1 MRKRIALWL
10 VILML
15 VAEYSYGL
23 GFTTEVKAGAIE
35 NDTNIITSVTM
46 AVYGPGG
53 ETVTGDV
60 YEQGSEVTL
69 NYTWALPDG
78 HSYKAGDTFTFH
90 LPDQFKLFNDI
101 SGPLVSDE
109 GDVGSFT
116 VNKDDHLVVMT
127 FNSFIEDHDNV
138 HGTLS
143 FRTKFDK
150 EVIKGST
157 VQEILFPV
165 NGDTQVVTLRFKP
178 NVASTIEK
186 KGTPEGY
193 NAESIQ
199 WSVDVNKTLESV
211 YGAEMNDPIPAGLT
225 VDTVTAAVYQLDVQ
239 LDGTVSQGPLV
250 DSAKYTL
257 DVQDGTLKLKFAD
270 SPITGAYR
278 IVFSTVI
285 NDLTKTKFT
294 NKASFSGDNL
304 PPVIASATVAVQRAP
319 SLQKYAI
326 RYEPSTQTVT
336 WGINYNYN
344 YGTIPQADAML
355 KDLFNDSQEL
365 VPESVKVYNVSVDSD
380 GKVAVGSQLAEGT
393 DYTATSASAVGKTGF
408 KLQFMRDVTTP
419 YFIEYKTKNKGRLFD
434 SKRIYNTVTSGTYN
448 AEYNQDIHPVI
459 IYKTVDAAGA
469 DYRNKTVDWKITI
482 NEDNYL
488 MDDVVVKDTFP
499 SGGLTFIPESLVVK
513 SASGTVV
520 PASEYTLEYAQPV
533 VQGEGFTV
541 TFKKPITGKYTISYK
556 LRFDYY
562 GIKDGGDKFYNTAT
576 VTWDEGTASAKAVF
590 NPRIEVKNNGFKYGQ
605 YNAASKEI
613 TWSIGANYNGKQ
625 LQNAEIVD
633 AIEAPQQLV
642 PGSVKIKQLYL
653 WPNGL
658 TWKMSDLNVKYS
670 VTLGNDNVLRV
681 KFDEPV
687 NYPFYVEFKTT
698 LEGQLI
704 NSAKVYNTASIYDGN
719 KKVSGDLTGAV
730 TIPYGGEYVVKSGA
744 QVGDKINWTININRG
759 QSFIRNAKITD
770 VGSANQMLLT
780 DSFHLYPTTVAQDG
794 TPTKATPELVK
805 GTDYTLDITTTN
817 EGKQTFV
824 LSFVKDIKSAYI
836 LEYQSLIAARSGETV
851 TNGVTLSGNN
861 VVEVTKETSTEII
874 VGVSSGFG
882 TGSGSRSMLTIKK
895 LDDNDHMKL
904 LIGATFDLYRLN
916 GSERLLIGT
925 KTTGADGTV
934 IFNGILSGS
943 YVLVE
948 TKAPEGYVLDAA
960 EHPVTVGAGAYIV
973 LPITNHKLPSPTPSV
988 TPSPTPSATPSANP
1002 SVVPS
1007 VSPSANPSV
1016 APSVPPSVNPSV
1028 APSVPP
1034 SAKPSVAPSVPP
1046 SAKPSVA
1053 PSVPPSANP
1062 SVAPSVPP
1070 SANPSVAPSEPPIV
1084 TPPSASSE
1092 SPSVTPSPTPS
1103 ATPTASSVTG
1113 VIIPDE
1119 QIPAGP
1125 ANSSEPQPSPVPS
1138 VTATEVPAD
1147 DEVPLGGVDIDDDDV
1162 PKGGP
1167 SDPAPSPA
1175 TGNLPKTGEGSSLP
1189 MYMGGLGLI
1198 LVGLIL
1204 NRWLTH
1210 NKKTK

>member
-1 MRKRIALWL
+1 MMKKRIAMWL

-15 VAEYSYGL
+15 VAQYSYGL

-35 NDTNIITSVTM
+35 NDTNIITSVSM

-69 NYTWALPDG
+69 NYTWALQDG
-78 HSYKAGDTFTFH
+78 HSYKAGDAFTFH

-101 SGPLVSDE
+101 SGPLASDE

-116 VNKDDHLVVMT
+116 VNKDNHLVVMT
-127 FNSFIEDHDNV
+127 FNSFIENHDNV

-157 VQEILFPV
+157 VQQILFPV

-211 YGAEMNDPIPAGLT
+211 YGAEMSDPIPAGLT

-250 DSAKYTL
+250 DSAKYTF
-257 DVQDGTLKLKFAD
+257 DVKNGTLKLKFAD

-278 IVFSTVI
+278 IVFSTAI
-285 NDLTKTKFT
+285 TDLTKTKFT
-294 NKASFSGDNL
+294 NTASFSGDNL
-304 PPVIASATVAVQRAP
+304 SPVTASATVAVQRAP
-319 SLQKYAI
+319 SLQKYPI
-326 RYEPSTQTVT
+326 GYEPSTQTVT

-344 YGTIPQADAML
+344 YGMIPQTDAVL

-365 VPESVKVYNVSVDSD
+365 VADSVKVYNVSVDSD
-380 GKVAVGSQLAEGT
+380 GKATVGSQLAEGT
-393 DYTATSASAVGKTGF
+393 DYTVTPASAAGKTGF
-408 KLQFMRDVTTP
+408 KLQFLRDVNTP

-434 SKRIYNTVTSGTYN
+434 SKRIYNTVTSGTYK

-469 DYRNKTVDWKITI
+469 DYRNKTVDWKITL
-482 NEDNYL
+482 NEDNYP
-488 MDDVVVKDTFP
+488 MSNVVVKDTFP

-513 SASGTVV
+513 SAAGTVV
-520 PASEYTLEYAQPV
+520 PASEYTLEYAQPI

-541 TFKKPITGKYTISYK
+541 AFKKPITGKYTISYK

-576 VTWDEGTASAKAVF
+576 VAWEGGTASAKAVF

-613 TWSIGANYNGKQ
+613 TWSIGANYNGKP

-658 TWKMSDLNVKYS
+658 TWKMSDLNVKYT

-704 NSAKVYNTASIYDGN
+704 NSSKVYNTASIYDGN
-719 KKVSGDLTGAV
+719 KKVSGDLTGVV

-744 QVGDKINWTININRG
+744 QAGDKINWTIPINRG
-759 QSFIRNAKITD
+759 QSFIKDAKITD

-794 TPTKATPELVK
+794 TLSKAVPELVK

-817 EGKQTFV
+817 EGRQTFV
-824 LSFVKDIKSAYI
+824 LSFLKDIKSAYI

-851 TNGVTLSGNN
+851 TNAVTLSGNN

-874 VGVSSGFG
+874 VGVSSGSG
-882 TGSGSRSMLTIKK
+882 TGSGSRSLLTIKK
-895 LDDNDHMKL
+895 LDEGDHLKL
-904 LIGATFDLYRLN
+904 LVGATFDLYRLN

-934 IFNGILSGS
+934 LFNGILSGS

-960 EHPVTVGAGAYIV
+960 ERPVTVGAGANIV

-988 TPSPTPSATPSANP
+988 TPSPTPSATPSVTP
-1002 SVVPS
+1002 SAVPS
-1007 VSPSANPSV
+1007 VPPSVTPSV
-1016 APSVPPSVNPSV
+1016 APSVPPSE
-1028 APSVPP
+1028 
-1034 SAKPSVAPSVPP
+1034 
-1046 SAKPSVA
+1046 
-1053 PSVPPSANP
+1053 
-1062 SVAPSVPP
+1062 
-1070 SANPSVAPSEPPIV
+1070 APSEPP
-1084 TPPSASSE
+1084 TATPSAAPSEPPSATPSEPPIANPSAAPSE
-1092 SPSVTPSPTPS
+1092 SPSVTPPITPAPS
-1103 ATPTASSVTG
+1103 ATPTAST

-1138 VTATEVPAD
+1138 VTPTEVPAD
-1147 DEVPLGGVDIDDDDV
+1147 GEVPLGGVDIDEDDV

-1167 SDPAPSPA
+1167 SDPSPSPA
-1175 TGNLPKTGEGSSLP
+1175 SGNLPKTGEGSSLP
-1189 MYMGGLGLI
+1189 IYMGGLGLI